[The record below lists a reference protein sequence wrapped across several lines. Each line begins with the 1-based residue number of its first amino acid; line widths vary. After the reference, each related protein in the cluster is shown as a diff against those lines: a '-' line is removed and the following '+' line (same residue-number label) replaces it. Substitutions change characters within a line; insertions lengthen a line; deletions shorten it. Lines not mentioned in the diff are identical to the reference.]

1 MLATMQHEDFYHHGT
16 YTNELMG
23 IFSGWISHK
32 NSFSDCMPLSHEQEN
47 VSIIFSGEAFIDLDT
62 LNELKVKCSGI
73 NFNNAKHLIWLYK
86 KYSDAFIEMLNG
98 WFSGILIDLRLKK
111 VILFND
117 RYGVERIYYYE
128 DKEGF
133 YFASE
138 AKALLSI
145 FPHLRQLDFA
155 SVGEVLSFGCVIQ
168 NKTLFPSIKLLPGG
182 SKWSFSKP
190 YALKKESYFVPSQW
204 ENQETLDKD
213 SYYHK
218 LKETFTTILPR
229 YLQSNRKMGMSL
241 TGGIDARLIMA
252 WVKLPPG
259 ELPCY
264 TFGGLYRDC
273 RDVLVARRVAALCR
287 QPHETILA
295 GNELLR
301 DFPFLAEKCV
311 YISDGTM
318 DVSGAVELFINKLAR
333 QIAPVRLTGN
343 YGSEI
348 VRGNIAYKPHPPCM
362 DFFTPDMQQNIQNAS
377 NTYARE
383 ANCNRMTFIAFKQV
397 PWHHFARLSIEQSQL
412 SMRSP
417 YLDNDLVA
425 MMYRAPA
432 DQLTSSLPSLKL
444 VAEGNIDLSRIPT
457 DKGLLY
463 KPIPVATRLHNTYQ
477 DFTTKAEYAYDYG
490 MPQWMAFIDYIVKFM
505 KLERVFLGRHKF
517 YHLRVWYRD
526 QLAEYIK
533 SILLDERTLSR
544 PYLNK
549 TFLVNAVNGHLKGYK
564 NYTTEI
570 TQILTL
576 ELIQR
581 LLIE

>member
-1 MLATMQHEDFYHHGT
+1 
-16 YTNELMG
+16 
-23 IFSGWISHK
+23 
-32 NSFSDCMPLSHEQEN
+32 
-47 VSIIFSGEAFIDLDT
+47 
-62 LNELKVKCSGI
+62 
-73 NFNNAKHLIWLYK
+73 
-86 KYSDAFIEMLNG
+86 
-98 WFSGILIDLRLKK
+98 
-111 VILFND
+111 
-117 RYGVERIYYYE
+117 
-128 DKEGF
+128 
-133 YFASE
+133 
-138 AKALLSI
+138 
-145 FPHLRQLDFA
+145 
-155 SVGEVLSFGCVIQ
+155 
-168 NKTLFPSIKLLPGG
+168 
-182 SKWSFSKP
+182 
-190 YALKKESYFVPSQW
+190 
-204 ENQETLDKD
+204 
-213 SYYHK
+213 
-218 LKETFTTILPR
+218 
-229 YLQSNRKMGMSL
+229 
-241 TGGIDARLIMA
+241 MA